1 MKQENNTTK
10 AQGVTIENTLH
21 YVDAIVQVAKKGIY
35 KLPIEKRAFVL
46 ELISRYLQRASI
58 HIHHYKEDMIKKG
71 EADKPTMAQRNSAFH
86 TMYNAVID

>member
-1 MKQENNTTK
+1 MKQETNTTK

-35 KLPIEKRAFVL
+35 KLPLEKRAFVL

-58 HIHHYKEDMIKKG
+58 HIHHYKEG
-71 EADKPTMAQRNSAFH
+71 GYDKERRGRQTDNGPAQFRISHYVQCRN
-86 TMYNAVID
+86 